1 MINYVSNLPQDL
13 RSGGFS
19 GLNAVAFSTL
29 SKREDVNYVGPIN
42 PPAFLGQKVLSK
54 LLRTAGSQGD
64 FFFFSQRRLEAIAR
78 AVSAKCLP
86 EAMLDC
92 FHGFTP
98 WILTKPQRP
107 YVAWSDCTFRDYIDV
122 YHRRERFQHKDL
134 ERIEKAEAEWLRRA
148 RRVLFTSDWAA
159 KRAVSRYALDSGR
172 VGVIGICGEMK
183 VHARDAYAG
192 GWQFAFVATDFEA
205 KGGRIVLAA
214 MREVRKRHNDASLVV
229 IGDKPLDAAA
239 EPGVEFTG
247 FLRKEVPEQ
256 HERYRQ
262 ILGRARA
269 VVHPTKSDIAPLLIS
284 EAGYFGCPLISSRRF
299 AIPELVDDGRTGLL
313 LDDPSDVNAVTS
325 AMNWMLEHEEEYKR
339 MRQAAWVKAHDEH
352 SKSRFEERLL
362 SFVYDAGSGEEMRAR

>member
-29 SKREDVNYVGPIN
+29 SKRGVVNYVGPIN
-42 PPAFLGQKVLSK
+42 PPAYLGQKVLSK
-54 LLRTAGSQGD
+54 VLRMAGSQGD

-78 AVSAKCLP
+78 AVSAKCLA

-98 WILTKPQRP
+98 WILTKPRRP

-122 YHRRERFQHKDL
+122 YHRRELFRHKDL
-134 ERIEKAEAEWLRRA
+134 ERIEQAEAEWLRRA

-159 KRAVSRYALDSGR
+159 KRAVSHYCLDPSR

-183 VHARDAYAG
+183 MPARDVYAG
-192 GWQFAFVATDFEA
+192 GRQFAFVATNFEA

-214 MREVRKRHNDASLVV
+214 IREVRKRHDDASLVV
-229 IGDKPLDAAA
+229 IGDKPSDAAA

-256 HERYRQ
+256 HERFQQ

-269 VVHPTKSDIAPLLIS
+269 VVHPTKSDIAPLLII
-284 EAGYFGCPLISSRRF
+284 EAGYSGCPVISSRRF

-313 LDDPSDVNAVTS
+313 LDDPSQVMAVAD
-325 AMNWMLEHEEEYKR
+325 AMNWVLEHEDEYQR
-339 MRQAAWVKAHDEH
+339 MRQAAWAKAREQH
-352 SKSRFEERLL
+352 SRRRFEERLL
-362 SFVYDAGSGEEMRAR
+362 SCVGEVIPGERTPGI